1 MVTIPVGQPTEQEI
15 MSLRLKQISDVAAFA
30 AGALGRLDARSALP
44 LVLKSA
50 EAPND
55 FFLRLVSVEILVAW
69 NVPEA
74 LPVFVRRLADPA
86 SDVRVWALIGLERL
100 GDQRAVGPVFASLS
114 DQSVP
119 VRARAVTTLAALGGS
134 KVRPQLEALEQ
145 KELEPEVRAALETA
159 LSQLAR

>member
-1 MVTIPVGQPTEQEI
+1 
-15 MSLRLKQISDVAAFA
+15 
-30 AGALGRLDARSALP
+30 LGRLDARSALP

-50 EAPND
+50 EAPGD

-74 LPVFVRRLADPA
+74 LPVFVRRLADPF

-114 DQSVP
+114 DPSIP

-145 KELEPEVRAALETA
+145 RELEPEVLAALETA